1 MINNNSNSIYVN
13 GRQLWTV
20 KVNSLISVHL
30 KKGPTF
36 QRTNLTGKRLIFIR
50 DGMFDLKSK
59 LSYILYKFEKKK
71 HSQKINSSMD
81 LHDDKNKINLSDR
94 DIEKIYLLKWE
105 LKLMLRNHKYLW
117 NHNDFKHCV
126 LEFVIMFI

>member
-1 MINNNSNSIYVN
+1 M
-13 GRQLWTV
+13 
-20 KVNSLISVHL
+20 

-36 QRTNLTGKRLIFIR
+36 QRTNLTEKRLIFIR

-59 LSYILYKFEKKK
+59 LSYILYKSEKKK

-94 DIEKIYLLKWE
+94 DIE
-105 LKLMLRNHKYLW
+105 
-117 NHNDFKHCV
+117 
-126 LEFVIMFI
+126 